1 MLQHT
6 LSLPWK
12 TIRRLRSTDWTL
24 LPCHDATGRL
34 RNRLLI
40 RPSPKY
46 PDQTESS
53 GATLC
58 SFFTYSLVNFS
69 YLGERSLV
77 LCHELRK
84 VRTTT
89 WASFRHKRNSCIAE
103 GTEPSLCFFGR
114 ILAFCFFQ
122 SKIKVGFSLRP
133 NMLAHRVQVIVE
145 SYQNSVILAT
155 NVSR

>member
-84 VRTTT
+84 VRT
-89 WASFRHKRNSCIAE
+89 IVV
-103 GTEPSLCFFGR
+103 L
-114 ILAFCFFQ
+114 
-122 SKIKVGFSLRP
+122 LRQDSR
-133 NMLAHRVQVIVE
+133 LLLLSVQN
-145 SYQNSVILAT
+145 QGGL
-155 NVSR
+155 